1 MKGQNLIGALS
12 GHSVGSKAFARYREI
27 DEDMKRELRQCQDGK
42 TYIGISDDISD
53 VGVTHMHQLSY
64 KGTLYAERRNQSENC
79 SDKHCNSS

>member
-1 MKGQNLIGALS
+1 MNKENQNTEYKRIWNDDYLKWVCG
-12 GHSVGSKAFARYREI
+12 FANA
-27 DEDMKRELRQCQDGK
+27 QDGK